1 MAKRLTYDRLKKMS
15 PSEIGKLSTS
25 QTADLLRQFREKFKM
40 REKQFARAGKNVY
53 SPALEKM
60 QNYYEDRG
68 TQSTEAMSRNRMQS
82 ELFRIQEFFNSET
95 ADVKNARRVM
105 RDQDA
110 RIFGTNAK
118 GNPLHRMTTEERSKF
133 WSLYE
138 EFMRS
143 KPQYNNPYMSGKIQQ
158 YLGEITL
165 SGKKEKGVFK
175 KGDIG
180 IIKALNELQQKIE
193 EGEPEYDSF
202 GFNIFSGR
210 GVSK

>member
-1 MAKRLTYDRLKKMS
+1 MAKRLTYDRLRKMS
-15 PSEIGKLSTS
+15 PSEIGKLSKS

-40 REKQFARAGKNVY
+40 RERQFARAGKNVY

-60 QNYYEDRG
+60 QTYYESAG
-68 TQSTEAMSRNRMQS
+68 NQSTEKMSRNRMQS

-95 ADVKNARRVM
+95 SDVKNARRVM

-118 GNPLHRMTTEERSKF
+118 GNPIHSMTIEERSKF
-133 WSLYE
+133 WAVYE
-138 EFMRS
+138 EHMKMR
-143 KPQYNNPYMSGKIQQ
+143 PQDNNPYMSGKIQQ
-158 YLGEITL
+158 WLGEVTISNRKDFNIL
-165 SGKKEKGVFK
+165 
-175 KGDIG
+175 
-180 IIKALNELQQKIE
+180 KALNELQQKIE

-210 GVSK
+210 GASK